1 MNDSSSEKYLGDIIH
16 KSGNQKAN
24 IEARIAKGKGIAKTI
39 TAMIQESPLGWS
51 RVKAG
56 LILREAMLING
67 IMFNAEAWHGVRQE
81 DVDALEQVDQAL
93 LRGLVEG
100 HAKTPVAALYL
111 ELGCIPLRY
120 IWASRR
126 ILYLQ
131 TILKRKNVE
140 ITKKIYMAQKSQ
152 PSKGDFSE
160 LVLKDKERIKLDKSD
175 KEIEAMSKSEL
186 KSLVKRKVKE
196 AALVYLNEKKGV
208 KLNKLKHNKLETAN
222 YLRNPHFKQKKSSL
236 LFALRTKTV
245 RGIKSDF
252 GGLYADKQCPMPGCS
267 HPDTLAELLTCPAIM
282 DRMEDTGAPTTVT
295 YDDVFSEDIKCL
307 RRVTDRFEEMLEARK
322 EILGDPGTPAAAPAG
337 PLHLLHPA
345 APAAK
350 L

>member
-1 MNDSSSEKYLGDIIH
+1 MKPLILAI
-16 KSGNQKAN
+16 N
-24 IEARIAKGKGIAKTI
+24 I
-39 TAMIQESPLGWS
+39 SPLFW
-51 RVKAG
+51 KLAAN
-56 LILREAMLING
+56 E
-67 IMFNAEAWHGVRQE
+67 F
-81 DVDALEQVDQAL
+81 L
-93 LRGLVEG
+93 LFFFFYNFF
-100 HAKTPVAALYL
+100 T
-111 ELGCIPLRY
+111 
-120 IWASRR
+120 
-126 ILYLQ
+126 
-131 TILKRKNVE
+131 
-140 ITKKIYMAQKSQ
+140 
-152 PSKGDFSE
+152 
-160 LVLKDKERIKLDKSD
+160 
-175 KEIEAMSKSEL
+175 
-186 KSLVKRKVKE
+186 
-196 AALVYLNEKKGV
+196 
-208 KLNKLKHNKLETAN
+208 N